1 MGDFVKYFGEVGVDY
16 INLMMTDE
24 RVDAKK
30 IKHS

>member
-1 MGDFVKYFGEVGVDY
+1 MGDFIKCFGEVGVDY

-30 IKHS
+30 IKRS